1 MTEWPAYIDAA
12 ILALAVLTIVS
23 VVVSAREEARRL

>member
-1 MTEWPAYIDAA
+1 MTWPAYIDAA
-12 ILALAVLTIVS
+12 IFALAVLTIVS